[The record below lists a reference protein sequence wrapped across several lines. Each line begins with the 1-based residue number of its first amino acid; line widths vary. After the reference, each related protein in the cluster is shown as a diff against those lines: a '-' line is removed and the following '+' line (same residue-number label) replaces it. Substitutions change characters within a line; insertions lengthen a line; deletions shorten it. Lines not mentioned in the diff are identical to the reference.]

1 MIKLISKD
9 NEGDRLCF
17 MTLAELYKY
26 IYKPDKEKKKFTYA
40 DIQLYLDQRG
50 IVPIALDEKGVSY
63 YRAYERNGKYS
74 LAAR

>member
-63 YRAYERNGKYS
+63 YQAYERYGKYF
-74 LAAR
+74 LA

>member
-17 MTLAELYKY
+17 VTLAELYKY

-63 YRAYERNGKYS
+63 YQAYERNGKYS

>member
-63 YRAYERNGKYS
+63 YQAYERSGKYS